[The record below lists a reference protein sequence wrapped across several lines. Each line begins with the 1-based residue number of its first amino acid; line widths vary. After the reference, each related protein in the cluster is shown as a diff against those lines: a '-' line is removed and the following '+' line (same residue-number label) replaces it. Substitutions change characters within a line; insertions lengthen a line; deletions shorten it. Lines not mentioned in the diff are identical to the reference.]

1 MEILPY
7 CPPQALFLSVIQEV
21 DFKIPLT
28 PFFKEGKRGKNGAD
42 RFHDRPEGVN
52 RHHLIFF

>member
-21 DFKIPLT
+21 DFKIPLA
-28 PFFKEGKRGKNGAD
+28 PFSKGGKRGRNGAD
-42 RFHDRPEGVN
+42 RFRDRSDAAK
-52 RHHLIFF
+52 RDHLLPG